1 VHHQRFFFYLGA
13 IVTAL
18 PLIVGAVAFGDDA
31 VKGVGLGIGIFAA
44 VASAWFT
51 LIGVGGAGLVAHE
64 LCTERL
70 VHFLQAVEP
79 SSPPEAAH
87 ES

>member
-1 VHHQRFFFYLGA
+1 VHHQRFFFYRGA

-18 PLIVGAVAFGDDA
+18 P
-31 VKGVGLGIGIFAA
+31 
-44 VASAWFT
+44 
-51 LIGVGGAGLVAHE
+51 
-64 LCTERL
+64 
-70 VHFLQAVEP
+70 HFLQVVEP